1 MKMLL
6 YIGIG
11 SFLGGVARY
20 GLTRFVA
27 AGVVTEL
34 PFGTF
39 VVNVVGCFL
48 LGLLYQLFS
57 SVFSPSDGMRLLLT
71 VGFCGGFTTFSTFV
85 AEDFAMLSAA
95 RFFVAAAYAVVSVVV
110 GLVAMWLGV
119 RCVEM
124 FS

>member
-6 YIGIG
+6 YVGIG

-27 AGVVTEL
+27 EGVVSEL

-39 VVNVVGCFL
+39 VVNIVGCFL

-57 SVFSPSDGMRLLLT
+57 AVFSPSEGIRLLLT

-85 AEDFAMLSAA
+85 AEDLTMLSSA
-95 RFFVAAAYAVVSVVV
+95 RFFIAAIYAVLSVLI
-110 GLVAMWLGV
+110 GLAAMWLGM
-119 RCVEM
+119 RCAGL